1 MKSVGLTPL
10 RKRIGNQPLQRTSL
24 AEGGFLLAK
33 ILQNKNNRNRF
44 VIFYEPSAQKR
55 RVLIGKGA
63 LNGEN
68 FPLLSVKFHLV
79 FSPLPEYYNNCQQG
93 PHLYRGPK
101 KIHCKKK
108 EKLIM
113 KKFAALAVAGCMAVS
128 LAACGASASAPASSE
143 AASTESAA
151 TSAAESAAE
160 SVAETTQGGKIG
172 VCIYKFD
179 DAFMTTYRN
188 ALQEILEGKGYEVT
202 IVDGNNDQA
211 KQNEQINTFITQG
224 VDALIINPVMTS
236 AADQIISTVK
246 GADVPT
252 VLINREPTADQ
263 MSAYDKLVYVGCDAA
278 QSGTFQGELILDT
291 ENKGDINGDG
301 KVSYIMIQGD
311 PENIDAQLRTEYSVK
326 ALTDA
331 GVEVE
336 QLDLQRGDWDR
347 NKGQEICQNDLAK
360 FGDQIEVVFC
370 NNDDMAIGALQAIQA
385 AGRTV
390 NKDIYL
396 VGVDALDAALN
407 EVANGNMTGTVLND
421 AKGQATQAV
430 ASMEELLGG
439 KTFEAEHQ
447 SVYVDYVKVTPDNVK
462 DFQ

>member
-1 MKSVGLTPL
+1 
-10 RKRIGNQPLQRTSL
+10 
-24 AEGGFLLAK
+24 
-33 ILQNKNNRNRF
+33 
-44 VIFYEPSAQKR
+44 
-55 RVLIGKGA
+55 
-63 LNGEN
+63 
-68 FPLLSVKFHLV
+68 
-79 FSPLPEYYNNCQQG
+79 
-93 PHLYRGPK
+93 
-101 KIHCKKK
+101 
-108 EKLIM
+108 M
-113 KKFAALAVAGCMAVS
+113 KKLTALALAGCMAVS
-128 LAACGASASAPASSE
+128 LAACGGSASTTPASSE

-160 SVAETTQGGKIG
+160 SVTEATQGGKVG

-246 GADVPT
+246 DADVPT

-396 VGVDALDAALN
+396 VGVDALDAAKN
-407 EVANGNMTGTVLND
+407 EVANGNHDRYRSERRQGPGY
-421 AKGQATQAV
+421 AGCCFH
-430 ASMEELLGG
+430 GG
-439 KTFEAEHQ
+439 AAGRQDLRGRPPERLR
-447 SVYVDYVKVTPDNVK
+447 
-462 DFQ
+462 

>member
-1 MKSVGLTPL
+1 
-10 RKRIGNQPLQRTSL
+10 
-24 AEGGFLLAK
+24 
-33 ILQNKNNRNRF
+33 
-44 VIFYEPSAQKR
+44 
-55 RVLIGKGA
+55 
-63 LNGEN
+63 
-68 FPLLSVKFHLV
+68 
-79 FSPLPEYYNNCQQG
+79 
-93 PHLYRGPK
+93 
-101 KIHCKKK
+101 
-108 EKLIM
+108 M

-128 LAACGASASAPASSE
+128 LAACGGSASAPASSE

-160 SVAETTQGGKIG
+160 SVTEATQGGKVG

-179 DAFMTTYRN
+179 DAFMTTDRN

-246 GADVPT
+246 DADVPT

-263 MSAYDKLVYVGCDAA
+263 MSAYDKLVYVGCDVA

-396 VGVDALDAALN
+396 VGVDALDAAKN

-439 KTFEAEHQ
+439 KTFEAGSQ

>member
-1 MKSVGLTPL
+1 
-10 RKRIGNQPLQRTSL
+10 
-24 AEGGFLLAK
+24 
-33 ILQNKNNRNRF
+33 
-44 VIFYEPSAQKR
+44 
-55 RVLIGKGA
+55 
-63 LNGEN
+63 
-68 FPLLSVKFHLV
+68 
-79 FSPLPEYYNNCQQG
+79 
-93 PHLYRGPK
+93 
-101 KIHCKKK
+101 
-108 EKLIM
+108 
-113 KKFAALAVAGCMAVS
+113 
-128 LAACGASASAPASSE
+128 
-143 AASTESAA
+143 
-151 TSAAESAAE
+151 
-160 SVAETTQGGKIG
+160 
-172 VCIYKFD
+172 
-179 DAFMTTYRN
+179 MTTYRN

-396 VGVDALDAALN
+396 VGVDALDAAKN

-439 KTFEAEHQ
+439 KTFEAGHQ